1 MRLHPLDALNLQ
13 ESVYQ
18 LKDLKS
24 TSCLLSTHM
33 LPRRFKKTSKFGGGA
48 GGGVMKGL
56 LDFFLIFEIVD
67 IFPLY
72 YLSYI
77 GGNNRRSYPSRV

>member
-1 MRLHPLDALNLQ
+1 
-13 ESVYQ
+13 
-18 LKDLKS
+18 
-24 TSCLLSTHM
+24 
-33 LPRRFKKTSKFGGGA
+33 
-48 GGGVMKGL
+48 MKGV